1 MCARRFSSFLFSIFF
16 VFCFCFCLL
25 PSCVLRHPR
34 PSPSHTPFSPISHG
48 FPPTSWPV
56 HNGSFGASASSSS
69 LYIHLINVHGSY
81 IRTHKT
87 EYIALRTVQDIY
99 IYTCECVY
107 ILYTYIYLYSYIGQK
122 VSKENEGKTLARKL
136 NSIDTQQAFWYR
148 MRMGF
153 TLGVIGV
160 ILIWDL

>member
-1 MCARRFSSFLFSIFF
+1 MCVPVVFLLFCFLYFLFF
-16 VFCFCFCLL
+16 VFVFVYCLL
-25 PSCVLRHPR
+25 VSYA
-34 PSPSHTPFSPISHG
+34 TPAPAPATPHFPPISHG

-136 NSIDTQQAFWYR
+136 NSIDTQQAF
-148 MRMGF
+148 
-153 TLGVIGV
+153 
-160 ILIWDL
+160 